1 MISQRAWGLMVS
13 IVVVAMLV
21 ALGGW
26 QGGVAYAQLS
36 EIAPPLQVLRDY
48 PGALAQPTGYAGR
61 SIRHG
66 VCDAQS
72 APVRVHGSHGKV
84 R

>member
-1 MISQRAWGLMVS
+1 MQLKVAVF
-13 IVVVAMLV
+13 VVAMLV

-36 EIAPPLQVLRDY
+36 EIAPPPLQVLRDY